1 MTKTRWWKRTKAAG
15 YKENGCQT
23 LSVWT
28 RETRRWNCGRQ
39 DSTST
44 VQGGDPVGGANLQVS
59 GSEGPGSPLNES
71 SAAFLKEKP
80 ETQNS
85 EFEISV
91 FICWQLHWEDQTQQM
106 WGLYS
111 VLGPLITLNK
121 ITSTLSPAQ
130 STKSN
135 VDFYFSFSVKNTHVQ
150 NSCRMVYILL
160 IIISYFKKNPF
171 RSQIS

>member
-1 MTKTRWWKRTKAAG
+1 MDARHWI
-15 YKENGCQT
+15 
-23 LSVWT
+23 WT
-28 RETRRWNCGRQ
+28 RETWRWNCGRQ

-44 VQGGDPVGGANLQVS
+44 AQGGEPVDGSDLQVS
-59 GSEGPGSPLNES
+59 GSEGPGLLLNAS
-71 SAAFLKEKP
+71 SAEFLKEKL

-85 EFEISV
+85 EFEISI

-111 VLGPLITLNK
+111 VLRPLITLNK

-135 VDFYFSFSVKNTHVQ
+135 VDFISHSQSKTFTFRILAGWSTFSWSIT
-150 NSCRMVYILL
+150 
-160 IIISYFKKNPF
+160 
-171 RSQIS
+171 